1 MCKLHILLYITF
13 SFLQIVL
20 VMQYHSMIL
29 ELLPSSVEAAGFSVE
44 FFSKD

>member
-1 MCKLHILLYITF
+1 MCKLHILLCITF

-20 VMQYHSMIL
+20 VRQYHSMIL